1 MPVPKKKLKAL
12 SKISPRL
19 PNGKRISRNIYAK
32 TREECETLLAEL
44 IKKMKAELQAEK
56 ERLTQEQSM

>member
-19 PNGKRISRNIYAK
+19 PNEKRISRNIYAK

-44 IKKMKAELQAEK
+44 INEMKVEIKAER
-56 ERLTQEQSM
+56 ERIKAEQSI